1 MLSHSRVVLLFSAFL
16 WRQCVW
22 LCCVSRA
29 EWGASVSV
37 GTLALHHGTYKC
49 PLVGISSLFVFW
61 LVQTWSRLPGGNL
74 LVPHGVLHS
83 GLHRQVRQPKDWFHY
98 SFFICVTLMLLSQS
112 SSQPGQFAAMRSDV
126 REHHG
131 GGRQG
136 ELHDRRGGLHGR
148 RKDHRQRPDPLQV
161 CFARISMQ
169 SHTLSYH
176 FKKKSIYLCF
186 RYST

>member
-1 MLSHSRVVLLFSAFL
+1 
-16 WRQCVW
+16 
-22 LCCVSRA
+22 
-29 EWGASVSV
+29 
-37 GTLALHHGTYKC
+37 
-49 PLVGISSLFVFW
+49 
-61 LVQTWSRLPGGNL
+61 
-74 LVPHGVLHS
+74 
-83 GLHRQVRQPKDWFHY
+83 
-98 SFFICVTLMLLSQS
+98 MLLSQS

-176 FKKKSIYLCF
+176 LKKKKHLPLLQILNIAAQLHHTISQMIRF
-186 RYST
+186 RPQMTFHSVRCRVYPCSGGTGPALHLKRVSL